1 MLLAFFDINSERR
14 KFLEVHVMDGGHEK
28 LLFVVTSTF
37 GSGESPGNGASF
49 AAFLEGLKNE
59 TRRPL
64 KNLRYIMLLFPY
76 QNAPP

>member
-1 MLLAFFDINSERR
+1 MDEYEHRR
-14 KFLEVHVMDGGHEK
+14 LVHEK

-37 GSGESPGNGASF
+37 VRGESPENGASF
-49 AAFLEGLKNE
+49 AAFLKGLKNE